1 MIIEEIRAVLAAKA
15 SALVRRSA
23 DDMAALMHPDF
34 VHVTAGGRTLT
45 KADYID
51 VFINSDR
58 VVYHSQEVRELEV
71 HLFDA
76 VAVATMAV
84 DDRCSIDGREIT
96 ETFRALSVYTWKDGR
111 WLWVA
116 GQTALP
122 RLPCLS
128 KNDDATSHRAQR
140 RANLAALSEDRQG
153 PASGIGRRSLHP
165 EVPHT
170 HVRPVC
176 R

>member
-23 DDMAALMHPDF
+23 DDMAVLMHPDF

-51 VFINSDR
+51 VFINSEK

-76 VAVATMAV
+76 VCVATMAV

-96 ETFRALSVYTWKDGR
+96 ETFRALSVYTWKDER

-122 RLPCLS
+122 RQP
-128 KNDDATSHRAQR
+128 
-140 RANLAALSEDRQG
+140 
-153 PASGIGRRSLHP
+153 
-165 EVPHT
+165 
-170 HVRPVC
+170 
-176 R
+176 